1 MTSLGTCCTRCI
13 HAETG
18 NKCTGR
24 PGTRGSHGWRETAG
38 RRRRRCNDTHGV
50 NVLSLDHQ
58 EEVVFSLTQ
67 THRVKQR
74 SVCRWASA
82 HQAVHTRTCPHSD
95 DERCSKAAQE
105 QRAHQASKSWCL
117 SPSSKKRCQGALE
130 KS

>member
-1 MTSLGTCCTRCI
+1 MPRLETNAQVGMRC
-13 HAETG
+13 EGPTVG
-18 NKCTGR
+18 GR
-24 PGTRGSHGWRETAG
+24 LQGARQ
-38 RRRRRCNDTHGV
+38 RRCNDTLGI
-50 NVLSLDHQ
+50 NVLSLDCQ
-58 EEVVFSLTQ
+58 EEVVFSLTH
-67 THRVKQR
+67 THRVKQM